1 MVVKALQWLLCT
13 YLVLKFLQYFFV
25 GRSGFRAT
33 EPSFRDKLVRGEP
46 LLFIVACAISVPTAL
61 WTSWYFQRGYE
72 GGLARAADC
81 YGKLSALNEL
91 DDVAHEF
98 DALRVYR
105 QVKAAAGATAMVARE
120 LERAPGYADE
130 VLAAKKSFYTQRYS
144 GLSRRGD
151 RGEIQAEAGAVKS
164 CMTEPLIS
172 F

>member
-33 EPSFRDKLVRGEP
+33 EPSFRDKLMRGEP

-105 QVKAAAGATAMVARE
+105 QVKAAAGATAMAARE
-120 LERAPGYADE
+120 LERAPGYATRFWPPRRASIPSGMPACPG
-130 VLAAKKSFYTQRYS
+130 AATVAKFRPRRER
-144 GLSRRGD
+144 SR
-151 RGEIQAEAGAVKS
+151 AA
-164 CMTEPLIS
+164 
-172 F
+172 

>member
-105 QVKAAAGATAMVARE
+105 QVKAAAGATAMAARTPACACPPGEPPTRFWPPRRASIPSGMPACPGAATVAKFRPRRE
-120 LERAPGYADE
+120 RSRAA
-130 VLAAKKSFYTQRYS
+130 
-144 GLSRRGD
+144 
-151 RGEIQAEAGAVKS
+151 
-164 CMTEPLIS
+164 
-172 F
+172 